1 MKLMFELSGEHPTL
15 PRAEAIACLESEF
28 IKFKIVD
35 EGERVIVADIKG
47 NVDRLS
53 LLALSHYVDE
63 FLFSCRTE
71 ELFDYAK
78 TIKVDGTFKVNVKHV
93 AGKKTSNIERKIGDL
108 IHGKVDLK
116 NPENE
121 IRIIVSDRC
130 FAGKKIL
137 KIDRKAF
144 DKRKPQFRPFFSPI
158 SIHPR
163 LARALVNLSRI
174 KQNQVL
180 FDPFCGTGGILI
192 EAGLTGAKTV
202 GSDIDEKM
210 VKGCRE
216 NLEYFGIKNYDIFQ
230 SDVGDVSI
238 KCDAIVTDPP
248 YGRSSSTKKENIEKL
263 YERAFE
269 VFRKILK
276 KDRYLVIA
284 LPDKKFMDLGKKY
297 LNLLETHPVRVHRS
311 LTRYFCVY
319 RKQDKEIA
327 DYKLS

>member
-1 MKLMFELSGEHPTL
+1 MIILELSGEHPTL
-15 PRAEAIACLESEF
+15 PKAEAVACLESGF
-28 IKFKIVD
+28 NRFKIID
-35 EGERVIVADIKG
+35 EAERVLVADVKG
-47 NVDRLS
+47 NVSKLSRLS
-53 LLALSHYVDE
+53 LSHYVDE
-63 FLFSCRTE
+63 FLFSCMTE

-78 TIKVDGTFKVNVKHV
+78 TINVDGTFMVKVKHV
-93 AGKKTSNIERKIGDL
+93 GGKKIVNAEKKVGGL
-108 IHGKVDLK
+108 IKGKVDLK

-130 FAGKKIL
+130 FAGRKIL
-137 KIDRKAF
+137 QIDRKQF

-158 SIHPR
+158 SLHPR

-174 KQNQVL
+174 KNNQVL

-192 EAGLTGAKTV
+192 EAGLVGAKTI

-210 VKGCRE
+210 VKGCKK
-216 NLEYFGIKNYDIFQ
+216 NLEYFGIKNYALFQ
-230 SDVGDVSI
+230 SDVGDVNI

-248 YGRSSSTKKENIEKL
+248 YGRSASTKKENIEKL
-263 YERAFE
+263 YERAFD

-276 KDRYLVIA
+276 KEGYLVIA
-284 LPDKKFMDLGKKY
+284 LPDKKFMELGKKY
-297 LNLLETHPVRVHRS
+297 LNLLESHPVRVHRS

-319 RKQDKEIA
+319 RKQGKGIA

>member
-1 MKLMFELSGEHPTL
+1 MKLILELSGEHPTL

-28 IKFKIVD
+28 NKFRIID
-35 EGERVIVADIKG
+35 EAERVIVVDVKG
-47 NVDRLS
+47 NINKLSRLS
-53 LLALSHYVDE
+53 LSHFVDE
-63 FLFSCRTE
+63 FLFSSNIE
-71 ELFDYAK
+71 KLFDYAEK
-78 TIKVDGTFKVNVKHV
+78 IKVDGTFMVKVKHV
-93 AGKKTSNIERKIGDL
+93 GGKKIVNAEKKVGGL
-108 IHGKVDLK
+108 IKGRVDLK
-116 NPENE
+116 NPKNE
-121 IRIIVSDRC
+121 IRIIVSEKC

-137 KIDRKAF
+137 KIDRKQF

-158 SIHPR
+158 SLHPR

-174 KQNQVL
+174 KKDHVL

-192 EAGLTGAKTV
+192 EAGLVGAKTV

-210 VKGCRE
+210 VKGCGE
-216 NLEYFGIKNYDIFQ
+216 NLKFFGIRNHTLFQ
-230 SDVGDVSI
+230 SDVGDVNI

-248 YGRSSSTKKENIEKL
+248 YGRSASTKKEDIEKL

-276 KDRYLVIA
+276 KGGCLVIA
-284 LPDKKFMDLGKKY
+284 LPDKRFMELGKKY
-297 LNLLETHPVRVHRS
+297 LSLFEAHPVRVHRS

-319 RKQDKEIA
+319 RKQDKGTA

>member
-1 MKLMFELSGEHPTL
+1 MKLILELSGEHPTL

-28 IKFKIVD
+28 NKFRIID
-35 EGERVIVADIKG
+35 EGERVIV
-47 NVDRLS
+47 VDVKNDVNRLGCLS
-53 LLALSHYVDE
+53 LSHYVDE
-63 FLFSCRTE
+63 FLFSSNIE
-71 ELFDYAK
+71 KLFDYAK

-93 AGKKTSNIERKIGDL
+93 AGKKTSNIERKMGGL

-116 NPENE
+116 NPKNE

-130 FAGKKIL
+130 FAGRKIL
-137 KIDRKAF
+137 QIDRKQF

-158 SIHPR
+158 SLHPR

-174 KQNQVL
+174 KKDRVL

-192 EAGLTGAKTV
+192 EAGLIGAKTV

-216 NLEYFGIKNYDIFQ
+216 NLEYFGIKNYALFQ
-230 SDVGDVSI
+230 SDVGDVNI

-248 YGRSSSTKKENIEKL
+248 YGRSASTKKENVGKL

-276 KDRYLVIA
+276 KERYLVIA
-284 LPDKKFMDLGKKY
+284 LPDKKFIDLGKNY
-297 LNLLETHPVRVHRS
+297 LNLLWAHPVRVHRS

-319 RKQDKEIA
+319 RKQGN
-327 DYKLS
+327 LMT